1 MGIHGV
7 PYAVGLPLTVLAI
20 VFIDNAVNLID
31 GIDGL
36 AASLS
41 IVAFAGFA
49 YIFAV
54 QGIWSY
60 AILISGIIGVL
71 LAFLYFNLFGDVS
84 RNRKIFMG
92 DAGSLTL
99 GFILGVLCVK
109 YSMNND
115 SVILLRRFDFI
126 VPFTLLVVPVFDAVR
141 VSVVRISHGVSPF
154 KADKRHIH
162 HKAHACGAV
171 TAWRVG
177 VHSQSGRGL
186 HRAQSGVAS
195 GYGQHIRFLHRRA
208 CLRRFQP
215 YSQPLCPPQGSRLRP
230 VLRRLFA
237 CCFAKGRLLAC
248 KRASFAVRFAVFCNA
263 FCRLLQIWRS
273 WRVTQALAQ
282 CRAGGRYRHVPW
294 HVPACSP
301 ACFAAVFNDKRQL
314 LFCSSPYLHYL
325 CRQIRRVRPGGA
337 RRLAVPVVKLSLLRT
352 HHHEETRFVF
362 HTVVFTCGSMRYG

>member
-1 MGIHGV
+1 MDIYVFWMVGVFVLSAACGFVFIPVILNFCKAKHLYDMPNARKVHKNAVPRLGGIAFMPSMFISFAVALAAINSTHKLISINIWSFYFLIGILLVYVTGIVDDVLGLSARVKFAVQMVAACLLPLANLYLNDFYGFMGIHSV

-162 HKAHACGAV
+162 HKLMRAGLSQHGALACIVSLAMAYIALNLALLQVMANTFVFFIDVLVYVVFNLILNRFVRLREAACG
-171 TAWRVG
+171 R
-177 VHSQSGRGL
+177 
-186 HRAQSGVAS
+186 
-195 GYGQHIRFLHRRA
+195 
-208 CLRRFQP
+208 C
-215 YSQPLCPPQGSRLRP
+215 
-230 VLRRLFA
+230 
-237 CCFAKGRLLAC
+237 
-248 KRASFAVRFAVFCNA
+248 
-263 FCRLLQIWRS
+263 
-273 WRVTQALAQ
+273 
-282 CRAGGRYRHVPW
+282 
-294 HVPACSP
+294 
-301 ACFAAVFNDKRQL
+301 
-314 LFCSSPYLHYL
+314 
-325 CRQIRRVRPGGA
+325 
-337 RRLAVPVVKLSLLRT
+337 
-352 HHHEETRFVF
+352 
-362 HTVVFTCGSMRYG
+362 